1 VSTLTEKN
9 YRKKEAVWAQLG
21 TIHQSVV
28 QGKIIKTVRP
38 WALLYCDNE
47 TDSAELRNLFL
58 VVHYEQLRKEKPTLE
73 EMHNEEKMMRFLKGA
88 YSFQRSGYGFEDL
101 KKGLISFTR
110 DSDISF
116 IKDRDRED
124 ILIDFLLDKRR
135 ESTLASDGNE
145 MALVED
151 LIPSVVSGSSSSSI
165 AVQSGNQKKRKANEA
180 ITDTGNDASMV
191 VENNPGTDKK
201 LVFKILQI

>member
-1 VSTLTEKN
+1 
-9 YRKKEAVWAQLG
+9 
-21 TIHQSVV
+21 
-28 QGKIIKTVRP
+28 
-38 WALLYCDNE
+38 
-47 TDSAELRNLFL
+47 L

-73 EMHNEEKMMRFLKGA
+73 EMHNEEMMMRFFKGA
-88 YSFQRSGYGFEDL
+88 YTFQRGGYGFEDM

-124 ILIDFLLDKRR
+124 LLIDFLLDKRR

-165 AVQSGNQKKRKANEA
+165 PVESGNQKKRKANEA

-201 LVFKILQI
+201 LVLKSLQI